1 MGPSMIDLAT
11 LSTIAGLLGISAKE
25 LIFLIKSTIKKMD
38 EKGKQRILAERKS
51 KIDKMVGEGILTK
64 ALRLYYSAENLKKG
78 NLTPYSFG
86 LNGMTID
93 TSIATRPTWVGQA
106 IGLTGKNEQCDLVDA
121 QPPQAEISRRDA
133 VRLLALLE
141 AQGLKLWDSQIYR
154 LLDLD
159 LDANQFKAKFALE
172 SFLHYRFTDGL
183 LPDELVEKLL
193 DVDFDIDSVLARSQR
208 VLPQRQ
214 QILPDGHS
222 LVDFGA
228 RICAGGPTVV
238 FAYAR
243 PKPYHD
249 YAILIQQRSEAV
261 TDAQGMT
268 SVIPQ
273 AFHQPIIDINDEIS
287 LSSSV
292 YREIYE
298 ELLEGQEAERDV
310 RRLKHDWY
318 MAANPAM
325 RWLKEHRKLHTI
337 DLVSAGINLDKGSY
351 EFSVLFAIHDSHF
364 YETYGDLLK
373 PNWEAKGVTP
383 YSTMN
388 SEKLAVLLGSPNWA
402 SEGLFALVESLLH
415 LKAFDPKRV
424 RIPSLERFV

>member
-1 MGPSMIDLAT
+1 MGPNTIDLAT

-25 LIFLIKSTIKKMD
+25 LIPLIKSTIKKMD

-64 ALRLYYSAENLKKG
+64 ALRLYYNAENLKKG
-78 NLTPYSFG
+78 SLTPYSFN
-86 LNGMTID
+86 LDGMAID
-93 TSIATRPTWVGQA
+93 TSIATKSTWVGRV
-106 IGLTGKNEQCDLVDA
+106 IGLASKNEQCDLVDA
-121 QPPQAEISRRDA
+121 QSPRAEISRSDT
-133 VRLLALLE
+133 VKLLALLE
-141 AQGLKLWDSQIYR
+141 AQGLKLWDSRIYR

-159 LDANQFKAKFALE
+159 LDTNRFNAGFALE

-183 LPDELVEKLL
+183 LRDELVEKLL
-193 DVDFDIDSVLARSQR
+193 DVDFDIDSVLAHSQK

-222 LVDFGA
+222 LVNFGA

-238 FAYAR
+238 FACVR
-243 PKPYHD
+243 PEPCHD

-261 TDAQGMT
+261 TDAQGMQ

-273 AFHQPIIDINDEIS
+273 AFHQPIIDINDEIG

-298 ELLEGQEAERDV
+298 ELLEGQDAERNA

-325 RWLKEHRKLHTI
+325 RWLKGHRKSYTI

-364 YETYGDLLK
+364 FETYGDLFK
-373 PNWEAKGVTP
+373 PNWEAKGVAL

-388 SEKLAVLLGSPNWA
+388 PEKLAALLGSPNWA

-415 LKAFDPKRV
+415 LKTLDPKRV
-424 RIPSLERFV
+424 RIPSLERLV